1 MEIENENEM
10 PYGMLHN
17 DFEYGMIIDG
27 KKYKNVSEYL
37 YVNLFRFVL
46 YNYGEKLKICKLKEP
61 MWLEMSIKNPE
72 SLMIKKN
79 KSMYENFEESL
90 KKFGREIMSHHYT
103 KMFTEKLL
111 NDDTLLVKFLSLKA
125 KEFVYRDEKD
135 SILGLNSNNEGA
147 NMIGI
152 ILRNIHNL
160 FTSQNMFLLIFKPY
174 IVYSILKYYLTVEM
188 NDFQLLKSYVDIGRI
203 VSTSKGEVDL
213 MKKIIDEYQETRN
226 IKNLKLFDFEKEIQ
240 NDEEFSSILISSIKD
255 PIVIIEYTIY
265 KYFDVLL
272 YRMTEFRKKIV
283 LNVYIQQSFVGNVEE
298 VENELKSVNVSM
310 LSDTLFSLYINR
322 SLPIEIQNMLDVEL
336 GKYVFVSNFNKKF
349 SEEIL
354 SEKEEEIKNAD
365 NKVYDFDSNVKFIKE
380 SVVKLNTLF
389 SSDMDLNGIK
399 KMLLR
404 IGLTNKFQILN
415 PKIEIKEK
423 LFESHLLKTIDSN
436 DEISKRHSKDL
447 QHLLKT
453 IKNFNDI
460 KYEDKDEF
468 VKSFMEE
475 YLKSL
480 SKIVEV
486 EKYDWKESLNEFVEK
501 DLFMSQWLMKTS
513 KYVINL
519 INILFDYNNEED
531 KLEFLEKIL
540 ICLGES
546 DEFLSVKLKR
556 PSYFDVLIE
565 EEMKFLKE
573 EDSGIIFDKTMDLI
587 WKFVMSNVVILYENK
602 KKFFGTNYQSKIKDI
617 LIFFYINLQKNR
629 KCIIEFTEENKEYH
643 LISCIVNASFN
654 ILKILYMLKLN
665 DVKNK
670 AMLISSLMLNK
681 KIECYVKGSKNLE
694 EEKEDIIQSI
704 IESNDLDGI
713 NVGEMKKIVN
723 IVENEKISNILK
735 LSRINFFLNLK
746 V

>member
-1 MEIENENEM
+1 
-10 PYGMLHN
+10 
-17 DFEYGMIIDG
+17 
-27 KKYKNVSEYL
+27 
-37 YVNLFRFVL
+37 
-46 YNYGEKLKICKLKEP
+46 
-61 MWLEMSIKNPE
+61 
-72 SLMIKKN
+72 
-79 KSMYENFEESL
+79 
-90 KKFGREIMSHHYT
+90 
-103 KMFTEKLL
+103 
-111 NDDTLLVKFLSLKA
+111 
-125 KEFVYRDEKD
+125 
-135 SILGLNSNNEGA
+135 
-147 NMIGI
+147 
-152 ILRNIHNL
+152 
-160 FTSQNMFLLIFKPY
+160 
-174 IVYSILKYYLTVEM
+174 
-188 NDFQLLKSYVDIGRI
+188 
-203 VSTSKGEVDL
+203 
-213 MKKIIDEYQETRN
+213 
-226 IKNLKLFDFEKEIQ
+226 
-240 NDEEFSSILISSIKD
+240 
-255 PIVIIEYTIY
+255 
-265 KYFDVLL
+265 
-272 YRMTEFRKKIV
+272 
-283 LNVYIQQSFVGNVEE
+283 
-298 VENELKSVNVSM
+298 
-310 LSDTLFSLYINR
+310 
-322 SLPIEIQNMLDVEL
+322 
-336 GKYVFVSNFNKKF
+336 
-349 SEEIL
+349 
-354 SEKEEEIKNAD
+354 
-365 NKVYDFDSNVKFIKE
+365 
-380 SVVKLNTLF
+380 
-389 SSDMDLNGIK
+389 MDLNGIK

-468 VKSFMEE
+468 VKSFTEE

-513 KYVINL
+513 NYVINL

-573 EDSGIIFDKTMDLI
+573 EDGIIFDKTMDLI

>member
-1 MEIENENEM
+1 
-10 PYGMLHN
+10 
-17 DFEYGMIIDG
+17 
-27 KKYKNVSEYL
+27 
-37 YVNLFRFVL
+37 
-46 YNYGEKLKICKLKEP
+46 
-61 MWLEMSIKNPE
+61 
-72 SLMIKKN
+72 
-79 KSMYENFEESL
+79 
-90 KKFGREIMSHHYT
+90 
-103 KMFTEKLL
+103 
-111 NDDTLLVKFLSLKA
+111 
-125 KEFVYRDEKD
+125 
-135 SILGLNSNNEGA
+135 
-147 NMIGI
+147 
-152 ILRNIHNL
+152 
-160 FTSQNMFLLIFKPY
+160 
-174 IVYSILKYYLTVEM
+174 
-188 NDFQLLKSYVDIGRI
+188 
-203 VSTSKGEVDL
+203 
-213 MKKIIDEYQETRN
+213 
-226 IKNLKLFDFEKEIQ
+226 
-240 NDEEFSSILISSIKD
+240 
-255 PIVIIEYTIY
+255 
-265 KYFDVLL
+265 
-272 YRMTEFRKKIV
+272 
-283 LNVYIQQSFVGNVEE
+283 
-298 VENELKSVNVSM
+298 
-310 LSDTLFSLYINR
+310 
-322 SLPIEIQNMLDVEL
+322 
-336 GKYVFVSNFNKKF
+336 
-349 SEEIL
+349 
-354 SEKEEEIKNAD
+354 
-365 NKVYDFDSNVKFIKE
+365 
-380 SVVKLNTLF
+380 
-389 SSDMDLNGIK
+389 
-399 KMLLR
+399 
-404 IGLTNKFQILN
+404 
-415 PKIEIKEK
+415 
-423 LFESHLLKTIDSN
+423 
-436 DEISKRHSKDL
+436 
-447 QHLLKT
+447 
-453 IKNFNDI
+453 
-460 KYEDKDEF
+460 
-468 VKSFMEE
+468 MEE

-573 EDSGIIFDKTMDLI
+573 EDGIIFDKTMDLI